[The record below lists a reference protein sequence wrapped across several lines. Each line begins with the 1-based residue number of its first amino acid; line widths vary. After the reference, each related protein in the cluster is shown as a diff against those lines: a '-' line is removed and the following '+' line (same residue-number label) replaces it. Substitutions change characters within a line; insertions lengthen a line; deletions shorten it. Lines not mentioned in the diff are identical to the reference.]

1 MASGPTL
8 KEHTMRRLVTLIAPP
23 ALIAVSL
30 ALALANTFTADP
42 LEPVSKTP
50 SPFATCTADHIAQQL
65 GVNFPNSTVE
75 PWVDVNPTNPLNIV
89 ATWQQDRWSNGG
101 SRGLVAG
108 VSTDGGVS
116 WTSVVIPRI
125 TACSGNP
132 DFTRASDPW
141 LSFAPNGHLY
151 HVSLSITVRPDGLT
165 APSALLVSKSVNG
178 GATWGNPIT
187 VKRDDR
193 ATVLNDKESITADPD
208 DANLVYLVW
217 DRLESPN
224 EQASDVAFEHALGF
238 RGPTWFSRTTN
249 GGTSWEPARLIFD
262 PGEINQTIGNQ
273 IVVLPNG
280 DLIDV
285 FNLIFNHK
293 NAHKVRGFNV
303 ALLRSTDKGVSWSGP
318 IIVSKLLTRA
328 LFDPQQI
335 GVRDPDTG
343 DPVRT
348 GDIIPEVAVDRS
360 ASSPAEGNLYIVWQ
374 DSRFSNFAHDSVAF
388 SKSTNGGLTWSTPI
402 QINRTPTN
410 IPTGNQQAFTPAIR
424 VAADGTIAVTYYDFR
439 NNTSDPT
446 TLPTDAFVVHCHA
459 SAAAASCTHAS
470 DWASETQL
478 TPTSIDMRK
487 APVARGFFL
496 GDYEALT
503 VVGPD
508 FRPVF
513 VTAGPTKGESSVMTT
528 TVGP

>member
-1 MASGPTL
+1 
-8 KEHTMRRLVTLIAPP
+8 MRRLVTLLGTP

-30 ALALANTFTADP
+30 TLVSASNFIAGP
-42 LEPVSKTP
+42 LGPVSDP
-50 SPFATCTADHIAQQL
+50 ISPFATCTADHVGQQL

-75 PWVDVNPTNPLNIV
+75 PWVDVNPTNTLNIV
-89 ATWQQDRWSNGG
+89 ASWQQDRWSNGG

-108 VSTDGGVS
+108 VSADGGAT
-116 WTSVVIPRI
+116 WTSVVIPKI

-132 DFTRASDPW
+132 DFLRASDPW
-141 LSFAPNGHLY
+141 LSFAPNGDLY
-151 HVSLSITVRPDGLT
+151 HVSLSITVGPDGLT
-165 APSALLVSKSVNG
+165 APSALLVSKSTDG
-178 GATWGNPIT
+178 GLTWGAPIT

-208 DANLVYLVW
+208 DASLVYLVW
-217 DRLESPN
+217 DRLESPQA
-224 EQASDVAFEHALGF
+224 QASDVAFEHALGF

-262 PGEINQTIGNQ
+262 PGEVNQTIGNQ

-303 ALLRSTDKGVSWSGP
+303 ALLRSTDKGATWSGP
-318 IIVSKLLTRA
+318 IIVDKLLTRA

-360 ASSPAEGNLYIVWQ
+360 PSSPGHGNLYIVWQ
-374 DSRFSNFAHDSVAF
+374 DSRFSNFAHDSIAF
-388 SKSTNGGLTWSTPI
+388 SKSTDGGLTWSQPI
-402 QINRTPTN
+402 QINRTPTLN
-410 IPTGNQQAFTPAIR
+410 ISSGNQQAFTPAIR
-424 VAADGTIAVTYYDFR
+424 VAAEGTIAVTYYDFR

-446 TLPTDAFVVHCHA
+446 TLPTDAFIVHCHA
-459 SAAAASCTHAS
+459 SAKADSCTHPS
-470 DWASETQL
+470 DWASETRL
-478 TPTSIDMRK
+478 TPTSFDMRN

-503 VVGPD
+503 VVGSD
-508 FRPVF
+508 FFRPVF
-513 VTAGPTKGESSVMTT
+513 VGAGSLKGTSEVVTT

>member
-1 MASGPTL
+1 
-8 KEHTMRRLVTLIAPP
+8 MRRLVTLLGTLV
-23 ALIAVSL
+23 LIAVSL
-30 ALALANTFTADP
+30 TLVSASNFIAGP
-42 LEPVSKTP
+42 LGPVSGP
-50 SPFATCTADHIAQQL
+50 ISPFATCTADQVGQQL
-65 GVNFPNSTVE
+65 GVNFPNSAVE
-75 PWVDVNPTNPLNIV
+75 PWVDVNPTNTQNIV

-108 VSTDGGVS
+108 VSADGGAS
-116 WTSVVIPRI
+116 WKSVVIPKI

-132 DFTRASDPW
+132 DFLRASDPW

-165 APSALLVSKSVNG
+165 APSALLVSKSTDG
-178 GATWGNPIT
+178 GSTWGAPIT

-208 DANLVYLVW
+208 DASLVYLVW
-217 DRLESPN
+217 DRLESPQA
-224 EQASDVAFEHALGF
+224 QASDIAFEHALGF

-262 PGEINQTIGNQ
+262 PGEVNQTLGNQ

-303 ALLRSTDKGVSWSGP
+303 ALLRSTDKGATWSVA
-318 IIVSKLLTRA
+318 IIVDKLLTRA

-360 ASSPAEGNLYIVWQ
+360 PSSPGHGNLYIVWQ
-374 DSRFSNFAHDSVAF
+374 DSRFSSFAHDSIAF
-388 SKSTNGGLTWSTPI
+388 SKSTDGGLTWSQPI
-402 QINRTPTN
+402 QINQTPTN

-439 NNTSDPT
+439 NNTSDKT
-446 TLPTDAFVVHCHA
+446 TLPTDAFIVHCHA
-459 SAAAASCTHAS
+459 SAKADSCTHPA
-470 DWASETQL
+470 DWVSETRL
-478 TPTSIDMRK
+478 TPTSFDMRN

-503 VVGPD
+503 VVGSD
-508 FRPVF
+508 FFRPVF
-513 VTAGPTKGESSVMTT
+513 VGAGSLKGTSEVVTT